1 MTIKNN
7 NLVKFSLLILFLSFM
22 QGCATTTSVKKT
34 PTITVHLDKPPAPA
48 EVVDVHWAGFAFL
61 GDYSQR
67 ETRYPYT
74 SKIANQKVNG
84 DSVIDKSLRSKLQGF
99 STSNYNLD
107 TGLGDLESGEGLS
120 MALGV
125 SYEDVYVVPFD
136 GDYKVSYEIGLNLV
150 VFDFVDKKI
159 ITVYPLRFLRNEVF
173 SHRPTEAE
181 NEKIIKSLYGDNG
194 FNILQETINRM
205 GGLVIRPSYGSYI
218 GVRNVNISNQAFEKI
233 PNNILA
239 NDIIKTQVAQE
250 LEGLLSK
257 NTYTPV
263 VPFSKGEIIGRSM
276 AARFSNGKAYMLK
289 LPELDY
295 YIDVELRDFKKKSS
309 EDHKGFASLITI
321 KASTDLAE
329 ISNIKLSHNAWVI
342 NEMSGNSKDSQ
353 WTLYEESLSKLLND
367 FTKQLAISNS
377 QWIKQHSVTKN
388 AEKQMEGFRGLIRKS
403 Q

>member
-1 MTIKNN
+1 
-7 NLVKFSLLILFLSFM
+7 M

-263 VPFSKGEIIGRSM
+263 VPFSKGEIIGRSL
-276 AARFSNGKAYMLK
+276 MLNCVILK
-289 LPELDY
+289 
-295 YIDVELRDFKKKSS
+295 RNQAK
-309 EDHKGFASLITI
+309 IT
-321 KASTDLAE
+321 
-329 ISNIKLSHNAWVI
+329 
-342 NEMSGNSKDSQ
+342 
-353 WTLYEESLSKLLND
+353 
-367 FTKQLAISNS
+367 
-377 QWIKQHSVTKN
+377 
-388 AEKQMEGFRGLIRKS
+388 RGL
-403 Q
+403 QV